1 MNLVCKVCDGNDFVM
16 DGEYIVCQTCGTKY
30 TIETARK
37 LLGKQV
43 PQATTRSHAQLEDFT
58 IRAGV
63 LFGYT
68 GISRVVEIPDVV
80 LDIAEQAFS
89 GSAISEV
96 SIPASVKSIG
106 PRAFSGC
113 RNLETVT
120 IAEGVTSI
128 GTGCFSACTSL
139 RSVSFPSSVAAI
151 EE

>member
-16 DGEYIVCQTCGTKY
+16 DGEYMVCQTCGTKY

-37 LLGKQV
+37 LLGAQT
-43 PQATTRSHAQLEDFT
+43 PQATSRNHTQLEDFT

-89 GSAISEV
+89 GSAGFAKGEKTHLRV
-96 SIPASVKSIG
+96 NEKRV
-106 PRAFSGC
+106 
-113 RNLETVT
+113 NLFTEDL
-120 IAEGVTSI
+120 S
-128 GTGCFSACTSL
+128 TSL
-139 RSVSFPSSVAAI
+139 MKGAGRHA
-151 EE
+151 